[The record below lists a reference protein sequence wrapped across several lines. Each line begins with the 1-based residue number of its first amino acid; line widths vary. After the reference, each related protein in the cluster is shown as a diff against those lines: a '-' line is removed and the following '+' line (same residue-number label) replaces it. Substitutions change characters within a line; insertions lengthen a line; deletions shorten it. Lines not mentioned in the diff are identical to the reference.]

1 MIITLNK
8 SLEGDIL
15 YKSYNILVFLLIFLS
30 CEDKNETIEPLHPF
44 IGIWKNTHIYQ
55 NEEWTLNDGNLIYWH
70 RITDNTNTSI
80 MERNENDGTLC
91 YFIGTEN
98 QFEPVENGD
107 YYTVNSGVGNLIYL
121 IENGM
126 LVYKSNIN
134 SSTYSVMTRDNSIS
148 FDPICND

>member
-1 MIITLNK
+1 
-8 SLEGDIL
+8 
-15 YKSYNILVFLLIFLS
+15 
-30 CEDKNETIEPLHPF
+30 
-44 IGIWKNTHIYQ
+44 
-55 NEEWTLNDGNLIYWH
+55 
-70 RITDNTNTSI
+70 

-98 QFEPVENGD
+98 QFEPIENGD

-134 SSTYSVMTRDNSIS
+134 SSTYAGMTRDNSIS

>member
-30 CEDKNETIEPLHPF
+30 CEDKKETIEPPHPF

-98 QFEPVENGD
+98 QFEPIENGD

-134 SSTYSVMTRDNSIS
+134 SSTYAGMTRDNSIS

>member
-1 MIITLNK
+1 M
-8 SLEGDIL
+8 

-30 CEDKNETIEPLHPF
+30 CEDNKETTEPPHPF

-55 NEEWTLNDGNLIYWH
+55 NEQWTLNDGNLIYWH

-80 MERNENDGTLC
+80 MESNEDDGTLC

-98 QFEPVENGD
+98 QFEPIQNGD
-107 YYTVNSGVGNLIYL
+107 YYTVNSGAGILIYT

-134 SSTYSVMTRDNSIS
+134 SSTYAGMTRDNSIS